1 MKTIEISIRLDPV
14 EDEIRRMPKEENTEG
29 KQALVIGTNGKYRV
43 IGEDETIDII
53 DKLSDNFRFDYMGKN
68 LFLVV
73 YNASKVISTG
83 ESQFIA
89 GSVLIIKADENGITL
104 LNNEEI
110 ENAKAEFAARLVT
123 LCADGIEFSAY
134 EIG

>member
-14 EDEIRRMPKEENTEG
+14 EDGIRRMPKEENMEG

-43 IGEDETIDII
+43 IGEDETIAII

-68 LFLVV
+68 LFLIV

-104 LNNEEI
+104 LNDEEI

-134 EIG
+134 EMG